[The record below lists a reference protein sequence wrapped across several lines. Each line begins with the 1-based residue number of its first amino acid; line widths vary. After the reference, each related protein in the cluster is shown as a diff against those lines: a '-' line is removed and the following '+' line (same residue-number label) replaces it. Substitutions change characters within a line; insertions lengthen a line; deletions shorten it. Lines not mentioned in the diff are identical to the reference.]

1 MENNSIAKSNQS
13 IREIM
18 KMARESYNTSLN
30 QTASLME
37 ASYKIAPSFLTDAA
51 KWSTED
57 FDTMTDEE
65 IQKIYD
71 EYFVGSEESKLLQ
84 VEDIRKDLKACKGLS
99 NSAYEMKKSFKEV
112 QDLYNESVDED
123 WKRRNSKEYRDATLK
138 RISDWKAEIEKMDPV
153 KDARV
158 IRDMRQKIEF
168 MESTITLDFITDRI
182 KHVEREKTTIM
193 RQFFSEREG
202 SYSLDRCKSKSPKF
216 GFDKDWYKFFFNLE
230 ENFLPEEYHAF
241 NNLFL
246 FNVMRFI
253 GYQDPYNQKDRGMVQ
268 AIISSLTGLVY
279 HKFADAEMENV
290 IISLIKDY
298 DSYFEDQREKFMSDN
313 TTRPNHPVRLEQSKK
328 ADADRRNDLFAG
340 MVKFGFDI
348 PENATEM
355 STHDLQEYFN
365 NKMEEMVSKNTVEKE
380 LHGDA
385 ETTEEDG
392 VTKIRP
398 TFLKDKYRNPVDLI
412 DGKFYYFNQEEEGQE
427 SYDNVLSYFQARGCT
442 IGYQMFELKNPD
454 VRTDVFAED
463 LTDSEKRVIIEECKW
478 NFWFFWRYVMKLQV
492 NINTLLTIDSM
503 LADHNTLE
511 ETLRHSGKSTTTSV
525 YGEWA
530 YLFHEDHY
538 PYICWLTKD
547 TATSDRMMAGFEN
560 DRKKLPLYMQGID
573 RETKNIIHPST
584 SIDYLVSY
592 IKALDKNADMSTD
605 ARILTIID
613 DFEFIQ
619 DIENIDKLKD
629 LLKLPVHIVANSIP
643 NDPEQVPA
651 LMVSFQK
658 DKDLIYNPYPINK
671 DTFCD
676 FFMTVSKHDFK
687 DTNAIAY
694 ITVNTRRL
702 RTNEEI
708 ANMVH
713 SFGEY
718 FNNTDAYIVRSIW
731 CKHVSNKFVQFCK
744 TNGIDITAE
753 GYDPFIADTYK
764 TVDGKEVKS
773 IIGEA
778 GQLPETW
785 RSEDSDV
792 SALSGFTYVH
802 EEPVSTDAQVSSRK
816 HSDMTDAVVS
826 PNKTSVSSSSS
837 INQLKEKMDRE
848 GTYRVDVLT
857 GVPVR
862 VKPEKKLVK
871 DELTGVQMYI

>member
-1 MENNSIAKSNQS
+1 MKNNSIANSNQS

-84 VEDIRKDLKACKGLS
+84 AEDIRKDLKACKGLS

-138 RISDWKAEIEKMDPV
+138 RISEWKAEIEKMDPV

-168 MESTITLDFITDRI
+168 MESTITLDFITERI

-298 DSYFEDQREKFMSDN
+298 DSYFEDQREKFMNDN

-463 LTDSEKRVIIEECKW
+463 LTDSEKQAILEECKW

-492 NINTLLTIDSM
+492 NVNTLLTIDSM

-511 ETLRHSGKSTTTSV
+511 ETLRQSGKTTTIAV
-525 YGEWA
+525 YGVWA
-530 YLFHEDHY
+530 LAFHETHY
-538 PYICWLTKD
+538 PEIAIINKDATACHLLGKKMEGFMNQPPKFIKDYFRHRTNGFNAQLFISISKAVEYFTESDKISESNPALVIIDNMEYIEDINNVEDL
-547 TATSDRMMAGFEN
+547 
-560 DRKKLPLYMQGID
+560 
-573 RETKNIIHPST
+573 
-584 SIDYLVSY
+584 
-592 IKALDKNADMSTD
+592 KALTN
-605 ARILTIID
+605 L
-613 DFEFIQ
+613 
-619 DIENIDKLKD
+619 N
-629 LLKLPVHIVANSIP
+629 VHLVMASNP
-643 NDPEQVPA
+643 NDPDQVPA
-651 LMVSFQK
+651 LMESFRK
-658 DKDLIYNPYPINK
+658 DPELIYNPYEINNA
-671 DTFCD
+671 TLRD
-676 FFMTVSKHDFK
+676 FYTAVANHNFK

-694 ITVNTRRL
+694 ITVHTRRL

-708 ANMVH
+708 AAMVNGI
-713 SFGEY
+713 GE
-718 FNNTDAYIVRSIW
+718 NTDGAVVRSVW
-731 CKHVSNKFVQFCK
+731 CKHVNDKFVRFCK
-744 TNGIDITAE
+744 INGIDLTAE
-753 GYDPFIADTYK
+753 GYDPFITDTIK
-764 TVDGKEVKS
+764 TVDGKEIKG
-773 IIGEA
+773 IISDA
-778 GQLPETW
+778 GQLPETQ
-785 RSEDSDV
+785 RSDESDGSV
-792 SALSGFTYVH
+792 LNGFEYIH
-802 EEPVSTDAQVSSRK
+802 KEPESTDAQVSGRT
-816 HSDMTDAVVS
+816 HSDMTNAVVS
-826 PNKTSVSSSSS
+826 PNMTDAFSSPS
-837 INQLKEKMDRE
+837 INQLKEKMDHE
-848 GTYRVDVLT
+848 GTYSVTDALS
-857 GVPVR
+857 GNAL
-862 VKPEKKLVK
+862 KPRK
-871 DELTGVQMYI
+871 Y

>member
-1 MENNSIAKSNQS
+1 MENNSIANSNQS

-84 VEDIRKDLKACKGLS
+84 AEDIRKDLKACKGLS

-112 QDLYNESVDED
+112 QELYNESVDED

-138 RISDWKAEIEKMDPV
+138 RISEWKAEIEKMDPV

-168 MESTITLDFITDRI
+168 MESTITLDFITERI

-193 RQFFSEREG
+193 RQFFSETEG

-279 HKFADAEMENV
+279 HKFADTEMENV

-298 DSYFEDQREKFMSDN
+298 DSYFEDQREKFMNDN

-463 LTDSEKRVIIEECKW
+463 LTDAEKRVILEECKW
-478 NFWFFWRYVMKLQV
+478 NFWFFWRYVMKLQATV
-492 NINTLLTIDSM
+492 NSLLTIDSM

-511 ETLRHSGKSTTTSV
+511 ETLRQSGKTTTIAV
-525 YGEWA
+525 YGVWA
-530 YLFHEDHY
+530 LAFHETHY
-538 PYICWLTKD
+538 PEIAIINKDATACHLLGKKMEGFMNQPPKFIKDYFRHRTNGFNAQLFISISKAVEYFTESDKISESNPALVIIDNMEYIEDINNVEDL
-547 TATSDRMMAGFEN
+547 
-560 DRKKLPLYMQGID
+560 
-573 RETKNIIHPST
+573 
-584 SIDYLVSY
+584 
-592 IKALDKNADMSTD
+592 KALTN
-605 ARILTIID
+605 L
-613 DFEFIQ
+613 
-619 DIENIDKLKD
+619 N
-629 LLKLPVHIVANSIP
+629 VHLVMASNP
-643 NDPEQVPA
+643 NDPDQVPA
-651 LMVSFQK
+651 LMESFRK
-658 DKDLIYNPYPINK
+658 DPELIYNPYEINNA
-671 DTFCD
+671 TLRD
-676 FFMTVSKHDFK
+676 FYTAVANHNFK

-694 ITVNTRRL
+694 ITVHTRRL

-708 ANMVH
+708 AAMVH
-713 SFGEY
+713 GIGE
-718 FNNTDAYIVRSIW
+718 NTDGAVVRSVW
-731 CKHVSNKFVQFCK
+731 CKHVNDKFVRFCK
-744 TNGIDITAE
+744 INGIDLTAE
-753 GYDPFIADTYK
+753 GYDPFITDTIK
-764 TVDGKEVKS
+764 TVDGKEIKG
-773 IIGEA
+773 IISDA
-778 GQLPETW
+778 GQIPETQ
-785 RSEDSDV
+785 RSDESDGSV
-792 SALSGFTYVH
+792 LNGFAYIH
-802 EEPVSTDAQVSSRK
+802 KEPESTDAQVSSCT
-816 HSDMTDAVVS
+816 HSDMTNAVVS
-826 PNKTSVSSSSS
+826 PNMTDAFSSPS
-837 INQLKEKMDRE
+837 INQLKEKMDHE
-848 GTYRVDVLT
+848 GTYSVADAVYGNAL
-857 GVPVR
+857 
-862 VKPEKKLVK
+862 KPRK
-871 DELTGVQMYI
+871 Y

>member
-1 MENNSIAKSNQS
+1 MENNSIANSNQS

-30 QTASLME
+30 QTSDLMR
-37 ASYKIAPSFLTDAA
+37 ASYKIAPTFLTDAA

-57 FDTMTDEE
+57 FDTMTNEE

-71 EYFVGSEESKLLQ
+71 EYYVGSEESKLLQ

-138 RISDWKAEIEKMDPV
+138 RISDWKSEIEKMDPV
-153 KDARV
+153 KDARI

-168 MESTITLDFITDRI
+168 MESTITLDFITERI
-182 KHVEREKTTIM
+182 KHVDREKDSIM
-193 RQFFSEREG
+193 RQFFSERYG

-253 GYQDPYNQKDRGMVQ
+253 GYQNPYNQKDRGMVQ
-268 AIISSLTGLVY
+268 AIVSSLTGLVY
-279 HKFADAEMENV
+279 HKFSDTDMENV

-313 TTRPNHPVRLEQSKK
+313 TTRPNHPVRLEQSMK

-355 STHDLQEYFN
+355 STRDLQEYFN

-385 ETTEEDG
+385 EATEEDG

-412 DGKFYYFNQEEEGQE
+412 DGKFYYFNQDEEGQE
-427 SYDNVLSYFQARGCT
+427 SYNTVLGYFQSRGCT

-463 LTDSEKRVIIEECKW
+463 LTDSEKRAILEECRW
-478 NFWFFWRYVMKLQV
+478 NFWFFWRYVLKLKASV
-492 NINTLLTIDSM
+492 NSLLTIDSI
-503 LADHNTLE
+503 LSDHNTLE
-511 ETLRHSGKSTTTSV
+511 ETMRQSGKTTTITA
-525 YGEWA
+525 YGDWA
-530 YLFHEDHY
+530 FLFHEDHY
-538 PYICWLTKD
+538 PEFAIINTNMSDTHLLCKKMEGFINQTPKLIKD
-547 TATSDRMMAGFEN
+547 HVRACTNEFSGQSF
-560 DRKKLPLYMQGID
+560 
-573 RETKNIIHPST
+573 T
-584 SIDYLVSY
+584 SIAKAVKYLEECDKISETNPALVIVDDMEY
-592 IKALDKNADMSTD
+592 VEDINNVEDLKALTN
-605 ARILTIID
+605 L
-613 DFEFIQ
+613 
-619 DIENIDKLKD
+619 N
-629 LLKLPVHIVANSIP
+629 VHLVMTSNP

-651 LMVSFQK
+651 LMESFRK
-658 DKDLIYNPYPINK
+658 DPELIYNPYEINN
-671 DTFCD
+671 TTLRD
-676 FFMTVSKHDFK
+676 FHTAVAIHNFK

-694 ITVNTRRL
+694 ITVDSRRL

-708 ANMVH
+708 AAMVN
-713 SFGEY
+713 GTEE
-718 FNNTDAYIVRSIW
+718 NTDGNIVRSIW
-731 CKHVSNKFVQFCK
+731 CKHVNDEFVQYCK
-744 TNGIDITAE
+744 SIGVDITAE
-753 GYDPFIADTYK
+753 GYDPFITDEMVTVSGMMTASGDVGTKTYPSSL
-764 TVDGKEVKS
+764 VDQIKK
-773 IIGEA
+773 
-778 GQLPETW
+778 
-785 RSEDSDV
+785 
-792 SALSGFTYVH
+792 
-802 EEPVSTDAQVSSRK
+802 
-816 HSDMTDAVVS
+816 
-826 PNKTSVSSSSS
+826 
-837 INQLKEKMDRE
+837 KMDTE
-848 GTYRVDVLT
+848 GTYSVMDALT
-857 GVPVR
+857 GELVYI
-862 VKPEKKLVK
+862 KPAKKK
-871 DELTGVQMYI
+871 E

>member
-51 KWSTED
+51 KWSMED

-84 VEDIRKDLKACKGLS
+84 AEDIRKDLKACKGLS

-153 KDARV
+153 KDAKI
-158 IRDMRQKIEF
+158 IRNMRQKIEF

-182 KHVEREKTTIM
+182 KHVEREKSTIM

-279 HKFADAEMENV
+279 HKFADTEMENV

-298 DSYFEDQREKFMSDN
+298 DSYFEDQREKFMNDN

-427 SYDNVLSYFQARGCT
+427 SYDNVSSYFQARGCT

-454 VRTDVFAED
+454 VRTDVYAED
-463 LTDSEKRVIIEECKW
+463 LTDSEKQAILEECKW

-492 NINTLLTIDSM
+492 NVNTLLTIDSM
-503 LADHNTLE
+503 LAGHNTLE
-511 ETLRHSGKSTTTSV
+511 ETVRQSGKSTTVAT
-525 YGEWA
+525 YGTWA
-530 YLFHEDHY
+530 HLFHKDHY
-538 PYICWLTKD
+538 PEVAILGKSEMDASRIKNMIERKEAPVKEFLRSSVNPNDIHTFVRIEDAVKYFTD
-547 TATSDRMMAGFEN
+547 SDKVSESTPALIVVDDLEFIEDVNNVEN
-560 DRKKLPLYMQGID
+560 LKKLTNL
-573 RETKNIIHPST
+573 NVH
-584 SIDYLVSY
+584 LVM
-592 IKALDKNADMSTD
+592 A
-605 ARILTIID
+605 
-613 DFEFIQ
+613 
-619 DIENIDKLKD
+619 
-629 LLKLPVHIVANSIP
+629 SIP
-643 NDPEQVPA
+643 NDPGQVPV
-651 LMVSFQK
+651 LMESFRN
-658 DKDLIYNPYPINK
+658 DPGLIYNPYEINNA
-671 DTFCD
+671 TLRD
-676 FFMTVSKHDFK
+676 FYTAVANHNFK

-694 ITVNTRRL
+694 ITVHTRRL

-718 FNNTDAYIVRSIW
+718 FNNTDAYIVRSVW
-731 CKHVSNKFVQFCK
+731 CKHVNDKFVQHCK
-744 TNGIDITAE
+744 LNGIDITAE
-753 GYDPFIADTYK
+753 GFDPFITDETDIDGIKPNTLDDDVNHAQADYK
-764 TVDGKEVKS
+764 S
-773 IIGEA
+773 N
-778 GQLPETW
+778 
-785 RSEDSDV
+785 DSDSSV
-792 SALSGFTYVH
+792 LNSFPYIH
-802 EEPVSTDAQVSSRK
+802 EEPISTDAQVSSRT
-816 HSDMTDAVVS
+816 HSDMTNAVVS
-826 PNKTSVSSSSS
+826 PNMSSAFSSPS
-837 INQLKEKMDRE
+837 INQMKEKLDHE
-848 GTYRVDVLT
+848 GTYSVTDALS
-857 GVPVR
+857 GNAL
-862 VKPEKKLVK
+862 KPRK
-871 DELTGVQMYI
+871 Y

>member
-1 MENNSIAKSNQS
+1 MENNSIANSNQS

-84 VEDIRKDLKACKGLS
+84 AEDIRKDLKACKGLS

-153 KDARV
+153 KDAKI
-158 IRDMRQKIEF
+158 IRNMRQKIEF

-182 KHVEREKTTIM
+182 KHVEREKSTIM

-279 HKFADAEMENV
+279 HKFADTEMENV

-298 DSYFEDQREKFMSDN
+298 DSYFEDQREKFMNDN

-348 PENATEM
+348 PENAAEM

-412 DGKFYYFNQEEEGQE
+412 DGKFYYFNQDEKGQE
-427 SYDNVLSYFQARGCT
+427 SYDNVSSYFQARGCT

-454 VRTDVFAED
+454 VRTDVYAED
-463 LTDSEKRVIIEECKW
+463 LTDSEKQAILEECKW

-492 NINTLLTIDSM
+492 NVNTLLTIDSM

-511 ETLRHSGKSTTTSV
+511 ETVRHSGKTTTIAT
-525 YGEWA
+525 YGTWA
-530 YLFHEDHY
+530 LLFHKDHY
-538 PYICWLTKD
+538 PEIAIINKDLTAGYFLSKKMEGLINQLPKFIKDHCRNHINGFNALSFISISKAVEYFTESDKISESNPALVIIDNMEYIEDINNVEDL
-547 TATSDRMMAGFEN
+547 
-560 DRKKLPLYMQGID
+560 
-573 RETKNIIHPST
+573 
-584 SIDYLVSY
+584 
-592 IKALDKNADMSTD
+592 KALTN
-605 ARILTIID
+605 L
-613 DFEFIQ
+613 
-619 DIENIDKLKD
+619 N
-629 LLKLPVHIVANSIP
+629 VHLVMASNP
-643 NDPEQVPA
+643 NDPDQVPA
-651 LMVSFQK
+651 LMESFRK
-658 DKDLIYNPYPINK
+658 DPELIYNPYEINNA
-671 DTFCD
+671 TLRD
-676 FFMTVSKHDFK
+676 FYTAVANHNFK

-694 ITVNTRRL
+694 ITVHTRRL

-708 ANMVH
+708 AAMVH
-713 SFGEY
+713 GIGE
-718 FNNTDAYIVRSIW
+718 NTDGAVVRSVW
-731 CKHVSNKFVQFCK
+731 CKHVNDKFVRFCK
-744 TNGIDITAE
+744 INGIDLTAE
-753 GYDPFIADTYK
+753 GYDPFITDTIK
-764 TVDGKEVKS
+764 TVDGKEIKG
-773 IIGEA
+773 IISDA
-778 GQLPETW
+778 GQIPETQ
-785 RSEDSDV
+785 RSDESDGSV
-792 SALSGFTYVH
+792 LNGFAYIH
-802 EEPVSTDAQVSSRK
+802 KEPESTDAQISSRT
-816 HSDMTDAVVS
+816 HSDMTNAVVS
-826 PNKTSVSSSSS
+826 PNMTDAFSSPS
-837 INQLKEKMDRE
+837 INQLKEKMDHE
-848 GTYRVDVLT
+848 GTYSVTDALS
-857 GVPVR
+857 GNAL
-862 VKPEKKLVK
+862 KPRK
-871 DELTGVQMYI
+871 Y

>member
-1 MENNSIAKSNQS
+1 MENNSIANSNQS

-138 RISDWKAEIEKMDPV
+138 RISEWKAEIEKMDPV

-168 MESTITLDFITDRI
+168 MESTITLDFITERI

-279 HKFADAEMENV
+279 HKFADTEMENV

-298 DSYFEDQREKFMSDN
+298 DSYFEDQREKFMNDN

-442 IGYQMFELKNPD
+442 IAYQMFELKNPD

-463 LTDSEKRVIIEECKW
+463 LTDSEKRVILEECKW
-478 NFWFFWRYVMKLQV
+478 NFWFFWRYIMKLQATV
-492 NINTLLTIDSM
+492 NSLLTIDSM

-511 ETLRHSGKSTTTSV
+511 ETLRQSGKTTTIAV
-525 YGEWA
+525 YGVWA
-530 YLFHEDHY
+530 LAFHETHY
-538 PYICWLTKD
+538 PEIAIINKDATACHLLGKKMEGFMNQPPKFIKDYFRHRTNGFNAQLFISISKAVEYFTESDKISESNPALVIIDNMEYIEDINNVEDL
-547 TATSDRMMAGFEN
+547 
-560 DRKKLPLYMQGID
+560 
-573 RETKNIIHPST
+573 
-584 SIDYLVSY
+584 
-592 IKALDKNADMSTD
+592 KALTN
-605 ARILTIID
+605 L
-613 DFEFIQ
+613 
-619 DIENIDKLKD
+619 N
-629 LLKLPVHIVANSIP
+629 VHLVMASNP
-643 NDPEQVPA
+643 NDPDQVPA
-651 LMVSFQK
+651 LMESFRK
-658 DKDLIYNPYPINK
+658 DPELIYNPYEINN
-671 DTFCD
+671 TTLRD
-676 FFMTVSKHDFK
+676 FYTAVANHNFK

-694 ITVNTRRL
+694 ITVHTRRL

-708 ANMVH
+708 AQMVRGIGDH
-713 SFGEY
+713 VTTTDSFLFRE
-718 FNNTDAYIVRSIW
+718 VW
-731 CKHVSNKFVQFCK
+731 CKHVSDKFVQYCK
-744 TNGIDITAE
+744 ENGIDLTAE
-753 GYDPFIADTYK
+753 GYDPFITDTIK
-764 TVDGKEVKS
+764 TVDGKEIKG
-773 IIGEA
+773 IISDA
-778 GQLPETW
+778 GQLTETQRSDESDGSVLNGFAYIHKEPE
-785 RSEDSDV
+785 
-792 SALSGFTYVH
+792 
-802 EEPVSTDAQVSSRK
+802 STDAQVSSRTY
-816 HSDMTDAVVS
+816 SDMTNAVVS
-826 PNKTSVSSSSS
+826 PNMTDAFSSPS
-837 INQLKEKMDRE
+837 INQLKEKMDHE
-848 GTYRVDVLT
+848 GTYSVTDALS
-857 GVPVR
+857 GNAL
-862 VKPEKKLVK
+862 KPRK
-871 DELTGVQMYI
+871 Y

>member
-1 MENNSIAKSNQS
+1 MENNSIANSNQS

-84 VEDIRKDLKACKGLS
+84 AEDIRKDLKACKGLS

-138 RISDWKAEIEKMDPV
+138 RISEWKAEIEKMDPV

-168 MESTITLDFITDRI
+168 MESTITLDFITERI

-193 RQFFSEREG
+193 RQFFSETEG

-298 DSYFEDQREKFMSDN
+298 DSYFEDQREKFMNDN

-463 LTDSEKRVIIEECKW
+463 LTDSEKQAILEECKW

-492 NINTLLTIDSM
+492 NVNTLLTIDSM

-511 ETLRHSGKSTTTSV
+511 ETLRQSGKTTTIAV
-525 YGEWA
+525 YGVWA
-530 YLFHEDHY
+530 LAFHETHY
-538 PYICWLTKD
+538 PEIAIINKDATACHLLGKKMEGFMNQPPKFIKDYFRHRTNGFSAQLFVSISKAVEYFTESDKISESNPALVIIDNMEYIEDINNVEDL
-547 TATSDRMMAGFEN
+547 
-560 DRKKLPLYMQGID
+560 
-573 RETKNIIHPST
+573 
-584 SIDYLVSY
+584 
-592 IKALDKNADMSTD
+592 KALTN
-605 ARILTIID
+605 L
-613 DFEFIQ
+613 
-619 DIENIDKLKD
+619 N
-629 LLKLPVHIVANSIP
+629 VHLVMASDP
-643 NDPEQVPA
+643 NDPDQVPA
-651 LMVSFQK
+651 LMESFRK
-658 DKDLIYNPYPINK
+658 DPELIYNPYEINNA
-671 DTFCD
+671 TLRD
-676 FFMTVSKHDFK
+676 FYTAVANHNFK

-694 ITVNTRRL
+694 ITVHTRRL

-708 ANMVH
+708 AAMVH
-713 SFGEY
+713 GIGE
-718 FNNTDAYIVRSIW
+718 NTDGAVVRSVW
-731 CKHVSNKFVQFCK
+731 CKHVNDKFVRFCK
-744 TNGIDITAE
+744 INGIDLTAE
-753 GYDPFIADTYK
+753 GYDPFITDTIK
-764 TVDGKEVKS
+764 TVDGKEIKG
-773 IIGEA
+773 IISDA
-778 GQLPETW
+778 GQIPETQ
-785 RSEDSDV
+785 RSDESDGSV
-792 SALSGFTYVH
+792 LNGFAYIH
-802 EEPVSTDAQVSSRK
+802 KEPESTDAQVSSCT
-816 HSDMTDAVVS
+816 HSDMTNAVVS
-826 PNKTSVSSSSS
+826 PNMTDAFSSPS
-837 INQLKEKMDRE
+837 INQLKEKMDHE
-848 GTYRVDVLT
+848 GTYSVTDALS
-857 GVPVR
+857 GNAL
-862 VKPEKKLVK
+862 KPRK
-871 DELTGVQMYI
+871 Y

>member
-1 MENNSIAKSNQS
+1 MENNSIANSNQS

-37 ASYKIAPSFLTDAA
+37 ASYKIAPSFLTDAV

-84 VEDIRKDLKACKGLS
+84 AEDIRKDLKACKGLS

-112 QDLYNESVDED
+112 QELYNESVDED

-138 RISDWKAEIEKMDPV
+138 RISEWKAEIEKMDPA

-168 MESTITLDFITDRI
+168 MESTITLDFITERI

-193 RQFFSEREG
+193 RQFFSETEG

-279 HKFADAEMENV
+279 HKFADTEMENV

-298 DSYFEDQREKFMSDN
+298 DSYFEDQREKFMNDN

-427 SYDNVLSYFQARGCT
+427 SYDNVLSYFQAHGCT

-463 LTDSEKRVIIEECKW
+463 LTDAEKRVILEECKW
-478 NFWFFWRYVMKLQV
+478 NFWFFWRYVMKLQATV
-492 NINTLLTIDSM
+492 NSLLTIDSM
-503 LADHNTLE
+503 LEDHNTLE
-511 ETLRHSGKSTTTSV
+511 ETLRQSGKTTTIAV
-525 YGEWA
+525 YGVWA
-530 YLFHEDHY
+530 LAFHETHY
-538 PYICWLTKD
+538 PEIAIINKDATACHLLGKKMEGFMNQPPKFIKDYFRHRTNGFNVQLFVSISKAVEYFTESDKISESNPALVIIDNMEYIEDINNVEDL
-547 TATSDRMMAGFEN
+547 
-560 DRKKLPLYMQGID
+560 
-573 RETKNIIHPST
+573 
-584 SIDYLVSY
+584 
-592 IKALDKNADMSTD
+592 KALTN
-605 ARILTIID
+605 L
-613 DFEFIQ
+613 
-619 DIENIDKLKD
+619 N
-629 LLKLPVHIVANSIP
+629 VHLVMASDP
-643 NDPEQVPA
+643 NDPDQVPA
-651 LMVSFQK
+651 LMESFRK
-658 DKDLIYNPYPINK
+658 DPELIYNPYEINNA
-671 DTFCD
+671 TLRD
-676 FFMTVSKHDFK
+676 FYTAVANHNFK

-694 ITVNTRRL
+694 ITVHTRRL

-708 ANMVH
+708 AAMVNGI
-713 SFGEY
+713 GE
-718 FNNTDAYIVRSIW
+718 NTDSNIVRSVW
-731 CKHVSNKFVQFCK
+731 CKHVNDKIVHLCK
-744 TNGIDITAE
+744 TNGIDLTAE
-753 GYDPFIADTYK
+753 GYDPFITDTIK
-764 TVDGKEVKS
+764 TVDGKEIKN
-773 IIGEA
+773 IIGDA
-778 GQLPETW
+778 GQLPETQ
-785 RSEDSDV
+785 RSDESDGSV
-792 SALSGFTYVH
+792 LNGFAYIH
-802 EEPVSTDAQVSSRK
+802 KEPESTDAQVSSCT
-816 HSDMTDAVVS
+816 HSDMTNAVVS
-826 PNKTSVSSSSS
+826 PNMTDAFSSPS
-837 INQLKEKMDRE
+837 INQLKEKMDHE
-848 GTYRVDVLT
+848 GTYSVTDALS
-857 GVPVR
+857 GNAL
-862 VKPEKKLVK
+862 KPRK
-871 DELTGVQMYI
+871 Y

>member
-1 MENNSIAKSNQS
+1 MENNSIANSNQS

-84 VEDIRKDLKACKGLS
+84 AEDIRKDLKACKGLS

-138 RISDWKAEIEKMDPV
+138 RISEWKAEIEKMDPV

-168 MESTITLDFITDRI
+168 MESTITLDFITERI

-279 HKFADAEMENV
+279 HKFADTEMENV

-298 DSYFEDQREKFMSDN
+298 DSYFEDQREKFMNDN

-348 PENATEM
+348 PENAAEM

-385 ETTEEDG
+385 ESTEEDG

-412 DGKFYYFNQEEEGQE
+412 DGKFYYFNQDEKGQE
-427 SYDNVLSYFQARGCT
+427 SYKKVLDYFKAHDCV

-463 LTDSEKRVIIEECKW
+463 LTDAEKRVILEECKW
-478 NFWFFWRYVMKLQV
+478 NFWFFWRYVMKLQATV
-492 NINTLLTIDSM
+492 NSLLTIDSM

-511 ETLRHSGKSTTTSV
+511 ETVRDSGKTTTIST
-525 YGEWA
+525 YGTWA
-530 YLFHEDHY
+530 LAFHETHY
-538 PYICWLTKD
+538 PEIAIINKDATACHLLGKKMEGFMNQPPKFIKDYFRHRTNGFNAQLFISISKAVEYFTESDKISESNPALVIIDNMEYIEDINNVEDL
-547 TATSDRMMAGFEN
+547 
-560 DRKKLPLYMQGID
+560 
-573 RETKNIIHPST
+573 
-584 SIDYLVSY
+584 
-592 IKALDKNADMSTD
+592 KALTN
-605 ARILTIID
+605 L
-613 DFEFIQ
+613 
-619 DIENIDKLKD
+619 N
-629 LLKLPVHIVANSIP
+629 VHLVMASDP
-643 NDPEQVPA
+643 NDPDQVPA
-651 LMVSFQK
+651 LMESFRK
-658 DKDLIYNPYPINK
+658 DPELIYNPYEINNA
-671 DTFCD
+671 TLRD
-676 FFMTVSKHDFK
+676 FYTAVANHNFK

-694 ITVNTRRL
+694 ITVHTRRL

-708 ANMVH
+708 AAMVH
-713 SFGEY
+713 GICE
-718 FNNTDAYIVRSIW
+718 NTDGAVVRSVW
-731 CKHVSNKFVQFCK
+731 CKHVNDKFVRFCK
-744 TNGIDITAE
+744 INGIDLTAE
-753 GYDPFIADTYK
+753 GYDPFITDTIK
-764 TVDGKEVKS
+764 TVDGKEIKG
-773 IIGEA
+773 IISDA
-778 GQLPETW
+778 GQIPETQ
-785 RSEDSDV
+785 RSDESDGSV
-792 SALSGFTYVH
+792 LNGFAYIH
-802 EEPVSTDAQVSSRK
+802 KEPESTDAQVSSCT
-816 HSDMTDAVVS
+816 HSDMTNAVVS
-826 PNKTSVSSSSS
+826 PNMTDAFSSPS
-837 INQLKEKMDRE
+837 INQLKEKMDHE
-848 GTYRVDVLT
+848 GTYSVTDALA
-857 GVPVR
+857 GNAL
-862 VKPEKKLVK
+862 KPRK
-871 DELTGVQMYI
+871 Y

>member
-1 MENNSIAKSNQS
+1 MENNSIVNSNQS

-30 QTASLME
+30 QTSELMR
-37 ASYKIAPSFLTDAA
+37 ASYKIAPTFLTDAA

-84 VEDIRKDLKACKGLS
+84 AEDIRKDLKACKGLS

-153 KDARV
+153 KDARI

-168 MESTITLDFITDRI
+168 MESTITLDFITERI
-182 KHVEREKTTIM
+182 KHVDREKDTIM
-193 RQFFSEREG
+193 RQFFSERAG

-268 AIISSLTGLVY
+268 AIVSSLTGLVY
-279 HKFADAEMENV
+279 HKFADTEMENV

-298 DSYFEDQREKFMSDN
+298 DSYFEDQREKFMNDN

-355 STHDLQEYFN
+355 STRDLQEYFN

-385 ETTEEDG
+385 EATDEDG

-412 DGKFYYFNQEEEGQE
+412 DGKFYYFNQKEEGQE
-427 SYDNVLSYFQARGCT
+427 SYDNVLGYFQSRGCT

-463 LTDSEKRVIIEECKW
+463 LTDSEKRAILEECKW
-478 NFWFFWRYVMKLQV
+478 NFWFFWRYVLNLKASV
-492 NINTLLTIDSM
+492 NSLLTIDSM

-511 ETLRHSGKSTTTSV
+511 ETLRQSGKTTTIAV
-525 YGEWA
+525 YATWA
-530 YLFHEDHY
+530 ASFHKDHY
-538 PYICWLTKD
+538 PEFAIINKDSAAGHLFGKKMEGFVNQPPKFIKDHIRKRENEFNVQAFISISDAVEYFTNSDKISETNPALVLVDNMEYIEDINNVEALKTLTNLNVHLV
-547 TATSDRMMAGFEN
+547 MA
-560 DRKKLPLYMQGID
+560 
-573 RETKNIIHPST
+573 
-584 SIDYLVSY
+584 
-592 IKALDKNADMSTD
+592 
-605 ARILTIID
+605 
-613 DFEFIQ
+613 
-619 DIENIDKLKD
+619 
-629 LLKLPVHIVANSIP
+629 SIP
-643 NDPEQVPA
+643 NDPDQVPA
-651 LMVSFQK
+651 LMESFRK
-658 DKDLIYNPYPINK
+658 DPELIYNPYEINN
-671 DTFCD
+671 DTLRD
-676 FFMTVSKHDFK
+676 FHTAVATHNFK

-694 ITVNTRRL
+694 ITVDTRRL
-702 RTNEEI
+702 RTKEEI
-708 ANMVH
+708 ANMVR
-713 SFGEY
+713 SFSDY
-718 FNNTDAYIVRSIW
+718 FNNTDGYIVRSVW
-731 CKHVSNKFVQFCK
+731 CKHVSTEFVQYCK
-744 TNGIDITAE
+744 SVGVDITAE
-753 GYDPFIADTYK
+753 GYDPFLTDEMVNVSGVMSTSGDVGTKAYPSSL
-764 TVDGKEVKS
+764 VD
-773 IIGEA
+773 
-778 GQLPETW
+778 
-785 RSEDSDV
+785 
-792 SALSGFTYVH
+792 
-802 EEPVSTDAQVSSRK
+802 
-816 HSDMTDAVVS
+816 
-826 PNKTSVSSSSS
+826 
-837 INQLKEKMDRE
+837 QLKKKMDTE
-848 GTYRVDVLT
+848 GTYSVMDALT
-857 GVPVR
+857 G
-862 VKPEKKLVK
+862 
-871 DELTGVQMYI
+871 ELTYIKPAKKKE

>member
-1 MENNSIAKSNQS
+1 MENNSIANSNQS

-84 VEDIRKDLKACKGLS
+84 AEDIRKDLKACKGLS

-112 QDLYNESVDED
+112 QELYNESVDED

-153 KDARV
+153 KDARI

-168 MESTITLDFITDRI
+168 MESTITLDFITERI
-182 KHVEREKTTIM
+182 KHVKREKTTIM

-268 AIISSLTGLVY
+268 AIVSSLTGLVY
-279 HKFADAEMENV
+279 HKFADTEMENV

-298 DSYFEDQREKFMSDN
+298 DSYFEDQREKFMNDN

-412 DGKFYYFNQEEEGQE
+412 DGKFYYFNQDEEGQE

-463 LTDSEKRVIIEECKW
+463 LTDAEKRVILEECKW
-478 NFWFFWRYVMKLQV
+478 NFWFFWRYVMKLQATV
-492 NINTLLTIDSM
+492 NSLLTIDSM

-511 ETLRHSGKSTTTSV
+511 ETLRQSGKTTTIAV
-525 YGEWA
+525 YGVWA
-530 YLFHEDHY
+530 LAFHETHY
-538 PYICWLTKD
+538 PEIAIINKDATACHLLGKKMEGFMNQPPKFIKDYFRHRTNGFNAQLFVSISKAVEYFTESDKISESNPALVIIDNMEYIEDINNVEDL
-547 TATSDRMMAGFEN
+547 
-560 DRKKLPLYMQGID
+560 
-573 RETKNIIHPST
+573 
-584 SIDYLVSY
+584 
-592 IKALDKNADMSTD
+592 KALTN
-605 ARILTIID
+605 L
-613 DFEFIQ
+613 
-619 DIENIDKLKD
+619 N
-629 LLKLPVHIVANSIP
+629 VHLVMASNP
-643 NDPEQVPA
+643 NDPDQVPA
-651 LMVSFQK
+651 LMESFRK
-658 DKDLIYNPYPINK
+658 DPELIYNPYEINNS
-671 DTFCD
+671 TLRD
-676 FFMTVSKHDFK
+676 FYTAVANHNFK

-694 ITVNTRRL
+694 ITVHTRRL

-708 ANMVH
+708 AAMVH
-713 SFGEY
+713 GIGE
-718 FNNTDAYIVRSIW
+718 NTDGAVVRSVW
-731 CKHVSNKFVQFCK
+731 CKHVNDKFVRFCK
-744 TNGIDITAE
+744 INGIDLTAE
-753 GYDPFIADTYK
+753 GYDPFITDTIK
-764 TVDGKEVKS
+764 TVDGKEIKG
-773 IIGEA
+773 IISDA
-778 GQLPETW
+778 GQLPETQ
-785 RSEDSDV
+785 RSDESDGSV
-792 SALSGFTYVH
+792 LNGFAYIH
-802 EEPVSTDAQVSSRK
+802 KEPESTDAQVSSCT
-816 HSDMTDAVVS
+816 HSDMTNAVVS
-826 PNKTSVSSSSS
+826 PNMTDAFSSPS
-837 INQLKEKMDRE
+837 INQLKEKMDHE
-848 GTYRVDVLT
+848 GTYSVTDALS
-857 GVPVR
+857 GNAL
-862 VKPEKKLVK
+862 KPRK
-871 DELTGVQMYI
+871 Y

>member
-1 MENNSIAKSNQS
+1 MENNSIANSNQS

-37 ASYKIAPSFLTDAA
+37 ASYKIAPSFLTDAV

-112 QDLYNESVDED
+112 QELYNESVDED

-138 RISDWKAEIEKMDPV
+138 RISEWKAEIEKMDPV

-168 MESTITLDFITDRI
+168 MESTITLDFITERI

-268 AIISSLTGLVY
+268 AIVSSLTGLVY
-279 HKFADAEMENV
+279 HKFADTEMENV

-298 DSYFEDQREKFMSDN
+298 DSYFEDQREKFMNDN

-412 DGKFYYFNQEEEGQE
+412 DGKFYYFNQDEEGQE
-427 SYDNVLSYFQARGCT
+427 SYDNVLSYFQAHGCT

-463 LTDSEKRVIIEECKW
+463 LTDAEKRVILEECKW

-492 NINTLLTIDSM
+492 NVNTLLTIDSM

-511 ETLRHSGKSTTTSV
+511 ETLRQSGKTTTIAV
-525 YGEWA
+525 YGVWA
-530 YLFHEDHY
+530 LAFHETHY
-538 PYICWLTKD
+538 PEIAIINKDATACHLLGKKMEGFMNQPPKFIKDYFRHRTNGFNAQLFISISKAVEYFTESDKISESNPALVIIDNMEYIEDINNVEDL
-547 TATSDRMMAGFEN
+547 
-560 DRKKLPLYMQGID
+560 
-573 RETKNIIHPST
+573 
-584 SIDYLVSY
+584 
-592 IKALDKNADMSTD
+592 KALTN
-605 ARILTIID
+605 L
-613 DFEFIQ
+613 
-619 DIENIDKLKD
+619 N
-629 LLKLPVHIVANSIP
+629 VHLVMASNP
-643 NDPEQVPA
+643 NDPDQVPA
-651 LMVSFQK
+651 LMESFRK
-658 DKDLIYNPYPINK
+658 DPELIYNPYEINNA
-671 DTFCD
+671 TLRD
-676 FFMTVSKHDFK
+676 FYTAVANHNFK

-694 ITVNTRRL
+694 ITVHTRRL

-708 ANMVH
+708 DAMVH
-713 SFGEY
+713 GIGE
-718 FNNTDAYIVRSIW
+718 NTDGAVVRSVW
-731 CKHVSNKFVQFCK
+731 CKHVNDKFVRFCK
-744 TNGIDITAE
+744 INGIDLTAE
-753 GYDPFIADTYK
+753 GYDPFITDTIK
-764 TVDGKEVKS
+764 TVDGKEIKG
-773 IIGEA
+773 IISDA
-778 GQLPETW
+778 GQLPETQ
-785 RSEDSDV
+785 RSDESDGSV
-792 SALSGFTYVH
+792 LNGFAYIH
-802 EEPVSTDAQVSSRK
+802 KEPESTDAQVSSRT
-816 HSDMTDAVVS
+816 HSDMTNAVVS
-826 PNKTSVSSSSS
+826 PNMTDAFSSPS
-837 INQLKEKMDRE
+837 INQLKEKMDHE
-848 GTYRVDVLT
+848 GTYSVTDALA
-857 GVPVR
+857 GNAL
-862 VKPEKKLVK
+862 KPRK
-871 DELTGVQMYI
+871 Y

>member
-1 MENNSIAKSNQS
+1 MENNSIANSNQS

-84 VEDIRKDLKACKGLS
+84 AEDIRKDLKACKGLS

-112 QDLYNESVDED
+112 QELYNESVDED

-138 RISDWKAEIEKMDPV
+138 RISEWKAEIEKMDPV

-168 MESTITLDFITDRI
+168 MESTITLDFITERI

-298 DSYFEDQREKFMSDN
+298 DSYFEDQREKFMNDN

-463 LTDSEKRVIIEECKW
+463 LTDSEKQAILEECKW

-492 NINTLLTIDSM
+492 NVNTLLTIDSM
-503 LADHNTLE
+503 LAGHNTLE
-511 ETLRHSGKSTTTSV
+511 ETVRDSSKTTTIAV
-525 YGEWA
+525 YGVWA
-530 YLFHEDHY
+530 LAFHETHY
-538 PYICWLTKD
+538 PEIAIINKDATACHLLGKKMEGFMNQPPKFIKDYFRHRTNGFSAQLFVSISKAVEYFTESDKISESNPALVIIDNMEYIEDINNVEDL
-547 TATSDRMMAGFEN
+547 
-560 DRKKLPLYMQGID
+560 
-573 RETKNIIHPST
+573 
-584 SIDYLVSY
+584 
-592 IKALDKNADMSTD
+592 KALTN
-605 ARILTIID
+605 L
-613 DFEFIQ
+613 
-619 DIENIDKLKD
+619 N
-629 LLKLPVHIVANSIP
+629 VHLVMASNP
-643 NDPEQVPA
+643 NDPDQVPA
-651 LMVSFQK
+651 LMESFRK
-658 DKDLIYNPYPINK
+658 DPELIYNPYEINNA
-671 DTFCD
+671 TLRD
-676 FFMTVSKHDFK
+676 FYTAVANHNFK

-694 ITVNTRRL
+694 ITVHTRRL

-708 ANMVH
+708 AAMVH
-713 SFGEY
+713 GIGE
-718 FNNTDAYIVRSIW
+718 NTDGAVVRSVW
-731 CKHVSNKFVQFCK
+731 CKHVNDKFVRFCK
-744 TNGIDITAE
+744 INGIDLTAE
-753 GYDPFIADTYK
+753 GYDPFITDTIK
-764 TVDGKEVKS
+764 TVDGKEIKG
-773 IIGEA
+773 IISDA
-778 GQLPETW
+778 GQIPETQ
-785 RSEDSDV
+785 RSDESDGSV
-792 SALSGFTYVH
+792 LNGFAYIH
-802 EEPVSTDAQVSSRK
+802 KEPESTDAQVSSCT
-816 HSDMTDAVVS
+816 HSDMTNAVVS
-826 PNKTSVSSSSS
+826 PNMTDAFSSPS
-837 INQLKEKMDRE
+837 INQLKEKMDHE
-848 GTYRVDVLT
+848 GTYSVTDALS
-857 GVPVR
+857 GNAL
-862 VKPEKKLVK
+862 KPRK
-871 DELTGVQMYI
+871 Y

>member
-1 MENNSIAKSNQS
+1 MENNSIANSNQS

-112 QDLYNESVDED
+112 QELYNESVDED

-168 MESTITLDFITDRI
+168 MESTITLDFITERI

-230 ENFLPEEYHAF
+230 ENFLPEEYHVF

-298 DSYFEDQREKFMSDN
+298 DSYFEDQREKFMNDN

-412 DGKFYYFNQEEEGQE
+412 DGKFYYFNQDEKGQE
-427 SYDNVLSYFQARGCT
+427 SYKKVLDYFKAHDCV

-463 LTDSEKRVIIEECKW
+463 LTDAEKRVI
-478 NFWFFWRYVMKLQV
+478 
-492 NINTLLTIDSM
+492 
-503 LADHNTLE
+503 LE
-511 ETLRHSGKSTTTSV
+511 E
-525 YGEWA
+525 
-530 YLFHEDHY
+530 
-538 PYICWLTKD
+538 
-547 TATSDRMMAGFEN
+547 
-560 DRKKLPLYMQGID
+560 
-573 RETKNIIHPST
+573 
-584 SIDYLVSY
+584 
-592 IKALDKNADMSTD
+592 
-605 ARILTIID
+605 
-613 DFEFIQ
+613 
-619 DIENIDKLKD
+619 
-629 LLKLPVHIVANSIP
+629 
-643 NDPEQVPA
+643 
-651 LMVSFQK
+651 
-658 DKDLIYNPYPINK
+658 
-671 DTFCD
+671 
-676 FFMTVSKHDFK
+676 
-687 DTNAIAY
+687 
-694 ITVNTRRL
+694 
-702 RTNEEI
+702 
-708 ANMVH
+708 
-713 SFGEY
+713 
-718 FNNTDAYIVRSIW
+718 
-731 CKHVSNKFVQFCK
+731 
-744 TNGIDITAE
+744 
-753 GYDPFIADTYK
+753 
-764 TVDGKEVKS
+764 
-773 IIGEA
+773 
-778 GQLPETW
+778 
-785 RSEDSDV
+785 
-792 SALSGFTYVH
+792 
-802 EEPVSTDAQVSSRK
+802 
-816 HSDMTDAVVS
+816 
-826 PNKTSVSSSSS
+826 
-837 INQLKEKMDRE
+837 
-848 GTYRVDVLT
+848 
-857 GVPVR
+857 
-862 VKPEKKLVK
+862 
-871 DELTGVQMYI
+871 